1 LNRIGLKGRKV
12 NKKNPLVVFEAFA
25 VKIVPRVSVKMF
37 QPDVILF
44 RPFCDKTCMKAATA
58 VLEGG
63 GPLTCMMPIDFGV
76 WMLAEQK
83 RIFLLCFRVLRNRD
97 EADSATQDVF
107 VEAYR
112 ALERSGDNAIQD
124 PAKWLTRVALNTCYD
139 CLRSKRWKFW
149 QRRVSGE
156 SEEIVFRTKSA
167 GGPNPEE
174 TLMGSEFSGRIRDS
188 LHRLS
193 ERQRLVFVLRF
204 EEDYS
209 LAEIAEALDLDLG
222 TVKAHMARAIKKLR
236 EELRGFYVQ

>member
-1 LNRIGLKGRKV
+1 MGMKV
-12 NKKNPLVVFEAFA
+12 
-25 VKIVPRVSVKMF
+25 
-37 QPDVILF
+37 
-44 RPFCDKTCMKAATA
+44 ATA
-58 VLEGG
+58 VLESGG
-63 GPLTCMMPIDFGV
+63 SLARMMPIDFGA

-112 ALERSGDNAIQD
+112 AWERSGDNAIQE

-149 QRRVSGE
+149 QRRISGE
-156 SEEIVFRTKSA
+156 NEDIVFRSKPA
-167 GGPNPEE
+167 GGLSPEE
-174 TLMGSEFSGRIRDS
+174 ALIGRELSGRIRDS

-193 ERQRLVFVLRF
+193 VRQRLVFVLRF
-204 EEDYS
+204 EEDLS

-236 EELRGFYVQ
+236 EELRGLYVQ